1 LRAYSVCWHYHRV
14 VIFRFQDI
22 ESWQLARQLAVEIY
36 GASRQEPF
44 ARDFGLRDQIQRSSV
59 SIMANIAEG
68 FGRNGKVEFIRYLTI
83 AQASSVEVQSHL
95 YIAMDLGYVAQPDFE
110 RLYSQTERVRQVIGG
125 FIRYLRGRLDR
136 PQPETRN
143 EKRETVP
150 RISRSNQPRH

>member
-1 LRAYSVCWHYHRV
+1 M
-14 VIFRFQDI
+14 VISRFQDI

-36 GASRQEPF
+36 GASRSGPF
-44 ARDFGLRDQIQRSSV
+44 ARDFGLRDQIQRSCV

-95 YIAMDLGYVAQPDFE
+95 YIALDLGYVAQPNFK

-125 FIRYLRGRLDR
+125 FIRYLRGCHDR
-136 PQPETRN
+136 PQRETRN
-143 EKRETVP
+143 EKRETSA
-150 RISRSNQPRH
+150 RISQPNQLPY